1 MKKEEYLQLSNEEK
15 INMLNQYTGK
25 TKEFKEEHD
34 FSWTY
39 ATDHCSCGKVD
50 GKYISLENIES
61 NKYQDREEKDNFII
75 GMRKKEKRK
84 VCVFILDDL
93 IDKINMEKETSVYSK
108 TEIINYI
115 LYKYFKDNAEGDEDE

>member
-15 INMLNQYTGK
+15 IEMLNQYTGK

-39 ATDHCSCGKVD
+39 ATDHCKCAKVD
-50 GKYISLENIES
+50 GRYISIENMKS
-61 NKYQDREEKDNFII
+61 NKNQDREDKDNFII
-75 GMRKKEKRK
+75 GMRNKERKK
-84 VCVFILDDL
+84 VCVFLLEDL
-93 IDKINMEKETSVYSK
+93 IDKIDQEKKTSVYSK

-115 LYKYFKDNAEGDEDE
+115 LYKYFEETEKESES